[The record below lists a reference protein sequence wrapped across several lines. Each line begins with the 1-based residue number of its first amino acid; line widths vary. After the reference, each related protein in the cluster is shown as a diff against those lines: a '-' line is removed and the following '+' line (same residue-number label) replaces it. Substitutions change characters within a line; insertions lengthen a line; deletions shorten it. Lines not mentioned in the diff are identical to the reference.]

1 MAIKLKITRTILAE
15 CNNIKYVRY
24 GGLYYLLQNHEPFA
38 YTAGKYG
45 WNFDVY
51 SVYGVTICTG
61 YRGMPGERLTGVE
74 KYEQMARV
82 NSGNPDRV
90 ELILKEFCRLNGG
103 IC

>member
-1 MAIKLKITRTILAE
+1 MKCRITRKSILVA
-15 CNNIKYVRY
+15 CKNIKCA
-24 GGLYYLLQNHEPFA
+24 GFEDLHYLLQNHEPFA
-38 YTAGKYG
+38 YTAGIYG

-61 YRGMPGERLTGVE
+61 YRGMPGKRLTGIE

-82 NSGNPDRV
+82 ATGNPERV
-90 ELILKEFCRLNGG
+90 EGILREFCRLNGG